1 MAIVPR
7 LLPHSQ
13 DIEAV
18 VSKLS
23 ASELSA
29 FRE

>member
-1 MAIVPR
+1 MMRTV
-7 LLPHSQ
+7 Q

-23 ASELSA
+23 GGELSA